1 MTLIIDYILNRG
13 GDVWEDIYPDSF
25 GKPWYGPLKR
35 KEKSRDQTESLKWTR
50 EKNRNSN
57 ANDRFLL
64 DTNS

>member
-1 MTLIIDYILNRG
+1 MFEKISILTVLENLG
-13 GDVWEDIYPDSF
+13 IVL
-25 GKPWYGPLKR
+25 LKR

>member
-1 MTLIIDYILNRG
+1 MTLIIDDILSRG
-13 GDVWEDIYPDSF
+13 GDVWEDINPDSF
-25 GKPWYGPLKR
+25 GKPEYCLLKR